1 MATHVKQNKII
12 DDVCQIISEIP
23 ELNRMKLDPELTVYV
38 CNIIENLIDK
48 GETKEISKLNI
59 ELSAKTQKEI
69 IINTGKEVIG
79 QERVNRAIKYLDR
92 YITNRTF
99 IKIE

>member
-1 MATHVKQNKII
+1 M
-12 DDVCQIISEIP
+12 
-23 ELNRMKLDPELTVYV
+23 
-38 CNIIENLIDK
+38 
-48 GETKEISKLNI
+48 
-59 ELSAKTQKEI
+59 SAKTQKEI

>member
-1 MATHVKQNKII
+1 M
-12 DDVCQIISEIP
+12 E
-23 ELNRMKLDPELTVYV
+23 
-38 CNIIENLIDK
+38 ENFRDEVTFQLYA
-48 GETKEISKLNI
+48 SKLNI

-79 QERVNRAIKYLDR
+79 QERVNRAIKYLEK